1 MGKCV
6 WRHTD
11 VGLQSSL
18 ISLDLHYV
26 LCINDDGLPVLD
38 VSAFWKLS
46 DSACFK

>member
-1 MGKCV
+1 MALYI

-26 LCINDDGLPVLD
+26 LCINDDGLAVLD
-38 VSAFWKLS
+38 VFFLETL
-46 DSACFK
+46 